1 MYIARPFLTECSFS
15 FGQVFSIGKQAGLVP
30 EDVSLEHVP
39 FGLVQGEDGKKFKVT
54 AVRSVIC
61 VSPVPTGW
69 VSRSHGDT
77 ARGDGRHTALD
88 L

>member
-1 MYIARPFLTECSFS
+1 MEEGFMAFQSWAITLNFLPSSPCTRACACAYARVC
-15 FGQVFSIGKQAGLVP
+15 AGVR
-30 EDVSLEHVP
+30 VNGGVKGIMGS
-39 FGLVQGEDGKKFKVT
+39 
-54 AVRSVIC
+54 VRSVIC